1 MGTCAQDTA
10 SRLPRWI
17 VLWFVLDAVV
27 ALAPPLHRAVS
38 EQRYPVLGLPIAVF
52 YFVAVGVFI
61 SVSLVAAFCVDAAHE
76 EVR

>member
-1 MGTCAQDTA
+1 MRTHAQDTA
-10 SRLPRWI
+10 SDVPRWV

-27 ALAPPLHRAVS
+27 ALAPPLHWAVS
-38 EQRYPVLGLPIAVF
+38 EQRFPVLGLPIVVF

-61 SVSLVAAFCVDAAHE
+61 SASLIAAFCVDAAHE